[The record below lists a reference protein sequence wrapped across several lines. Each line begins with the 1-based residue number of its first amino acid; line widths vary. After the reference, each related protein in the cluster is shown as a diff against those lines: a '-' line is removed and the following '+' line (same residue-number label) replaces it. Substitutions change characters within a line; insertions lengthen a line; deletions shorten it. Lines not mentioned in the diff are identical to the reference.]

1 MASVDSRLQAGQ
13 LLMTILALFWGYWEF
28 SYKEQQRQ
36 LEPPAISVTAK
47 LEELDRQ
54 DCMVLVR
61 AHLDVTNRANGKA
74 WIPALWWN
82 VYGISLQGEEN
93 TVPEF
98 VKTTQSGLQSGLE
111 EQRQGYARFSSEI
124 KWEIVT
130 VGRNLD
136 FEYYFNINDVARLE
150 DLFLVPE
157 DKFDY
162 LQIAVQAYVARSIEA
177 FNPTLW
183 KVDEEGVLLAQ
194 LDSKKEGPIDVEN
207 SRHRE
212 LLERYNIAA
221 NIDVASLRLKPS
233 KPPCKEHK
241 NH

>member
-1 MASVDSRLQAGQ
+1 MASFDRRVQTGQ
-13 LLMTILALFWGYWEF
+13 LIMMILGLFWGYWEF

-36 LEPPAISVTAK
+36 LEPPAMTVTAK

-54 DCMVLVR
+54 NCMVLVR
-61 AHLDVTNRANGKA
+61 AHLHVTNRANGKA
-74 WIPALWWN
+74 WVPALWWN

-98 VKTTQSGLQSGLE
+98 VKTTETGLKSGLD
-111 EQRQGYARFSSEI
+111 EQRQGYARFSSAM
-124 KWEIVT
+124 KWEIVS

-136 FEYYFNINDVARLE
+136 FEYYFNINDEARLE

-157 DKFDY
+157 DQFDY

-177 FNPTLW
+177 FKPTLW
-183 KVDEEGVLLAQ
+183 KVDEEGALLAQ
-194 LDSKKEGPIDVEN
+194 LDSKKEGPIDEEN
-207 SRHRE
+207 GAHRE
-212 LLERYNIAA
+212 LLERYNVAA

-233 KPPCKEHK
+233 KPPCKVVKSH
-241 NH
+241 

>member
-1 MASVDSRLQAGQ
+1 MASVDRRLKVGQ
-13 LLMTILALFWGYWEF
+13 LIIMILGLFWGYWEF

-74 WIPALWWN
+74 WVPALWWN
-82 VYGISLQGEEN
+82 IYGISLQGEEN

-98 VKTTQSGLQSGLE
+98 VKATQTGLKSGLE
-111 EQRQGYARFSSEI
+111 EQRQGYARFSSVI
-124 KWEIVT
+124 KWEIVA

-136 FEYYFNINDVARLE
+136 FEYYFNINDEARLE

-183 KVDEEGVLLAQ
+183 KVEGDGVLLAR
-194 LDSKKEGPIDVEN
+194 LDSKKEGPIDEEN
-207 SRHRE
+207 GAHRE
-212 LLERYNIAA
+212 LLERYNVAA

-233 KPPCKEHK
+233 KSPCKVRKSH
-241 NH
+241 

>member
-1 MASVDSRLQAGQ
+1 
-13 LLMTILALFWGYWEF
+13 
-28 SYKEQQRQ
+28 
-36 LEPPAISVTAK
+36 
-47 LEELDRQ
+47 
-54 DCMVLVR
+54 
-61 AHLDVTNRANGKA
+61 
-74 WIPALWWN
+74 
-82 VYGISLQGEEN
+82 VYGVSLQVEEN

-98 VKTTQSGLQSGLE
+98 VKTTQSGLKSGLE
-111 EQRQGYARFSSEI
+111 EQRQGYARFSSEM

-194 LDSKKEGPIDVEN
+194 LDSKKEGPIDGEN
-207 SRHRE
+207 SAHRE
-212 LLERYNIAA
+212 LLERYNVAA
-221 NIDVASLRLKPS
+221 NIDVASLRLNPS
-233 KPPCKEHK
+233 KPPCKRHK
-241 NH
+241 DH